1 MATSILTPLQMIAG
15 STLSN
20 NGGVSL
26 ANTWTAAVGSYTG
39 TNLIS
44 SYFSAVSAAYSN
56 TTANISAGTL
66 SSMVTFCSG
75 TVPAL
80 ADNTPAA
87 YSSLGTNAL
96 SGFTGVVSS
105 QGTSYLGNGN
115 VTVFAQVFSTAQGYV
130 STTNE
135 YINSSINSQTYL
147 GSTFTT
153 MNSLITGNLS
163 DVTLALGTFGADL
176 AKLGNLID
184 LDNLGNFG
192 APAALLRQ
200 LVTLTNL
207 TPALSTALTQ
217 AGLDEASI
225 GNLTNPNINVDTNLQ
240 RLAYIGMQNI
250 TGTDLE
256 QVLAIFGITTPNITT
271 MADLLNPVKIFPN
284 SFPSLT
290 VRTYNQDTT
299 SVLRAIYDNNQ
310 GTVNS
315 KLLIYLPK
323 YVLLLAGPNTITY
336 ERLSRIMPSDQA
348 LANKAIQVS
357 LQQIKNIATLSLKQL
372 SAAFSNMETTKDL
385 PSISALQQA
394 VPASV
399 AAYYANT
406 YATGS
411 GPNGTLVITDLL
423 GAAVGI
429 PFTNDL
435 TNVTTMIN
443 SMESAGILGT
453 LTVTYNRMQNTVNG
467 DYYDSATGNIEIPA
481 GPGAGIYGNV
491 NSALSALISN
501 ASSEVSSIQ
510 SSYPVQSANL
520 NANFTDMA
528 SSIVTEN
535 TNLSLAS
542 IDIPNLLTTG
552 RGPIMS
558 FVQNLPGYGVD
569 TEENGPSQ
577 FLETVADLN
586 TQGGQAIVACLREG
600 RNLAALNAVN
610 VGVDTNIPSTPVTV
624 PPQANLIPSTYSEA
638 EAANLVVK

>member
-1 MATSILTPLQMIAG
+1 MIAG
-15 STLSN
+15 ATLSN

-26 ANTWTAAVGSYTG
+26 ANTWTAAVGSYTS
-39 TNLIS
+39 TTLIS

-56 TTANISAGTL
+56 TAANISSNTL

-87 YSSLGTNAL
+87 YSGLGTNAL
-96 SGFTGVVSS
+96 SGFTGIVSS
-105 QGTSYLGNGN
+105 QGSSYLGNGN
-115 VTVFAQVFSTAQGYV
+115 VTVFAQVFSAAQGYV
-130 STTNE
+130 VTTND
-135 YINSSINSQTYL
+135 YINTSINSQTYL

-163 DVTLALGTFGADL
+163 DATLATGTFGADL
-176 AKLGNLID
+176 ARLGQLIDLNNLGNL
-184 LDNLGNFG
+184 GS
-192 APAALLRQ
+192 PAALFRQ
-200 LVTLTNL
+200 LATLTNI
-207 TPALSTALTQ
+207 TPGIRAALIQ

-225 GNLTNPNINVDTNLQ
+225 GNLTDPSINVDTNVQ

-256 QVLAIFGITTPNITT
+256 QVVAVFGVTTANITT

-290 VRTYNQDTT
+290 VRTYNQDAT

-310 GTVNS
+310 GVVNS
-315 KLLIYLPK
+315 KLLTYLPQ
-323 YVLLLAGPNTITY
+323 YVLVLAAPGTITY
-336 ERLSRIMPSDQA
+336 ERLSLIIPPDQA

-357 LQQIKNIATLSLKQL
+357 LQQIKNISTLSLPQL
-372 SAAFSNMETTKDL
+372 AAAFSNMQTTRDL
-385 PSISALQQA
+385 PAISALQQA

-399 AAYYANT
+399 AAYYSST

-429 PFTNDL
+429 PFTSDL
-435 TNVTTMIN
+435 TNVTTTIN
-443 SMESAGILGT
+443 SMTTAGILGT

-467 DYYDSATGNIEIPA
+467 DYYDSATGNIVIPA
-481 GPGAGIYGNV
+481 GPGAGTYGNV
-491 NSALSALISN
+491 DSALSALISD
-501 ASSEVSSIQ
+501 ASNTVSGIQ
-510 SSYPVQSANL
+510 SSYPAQSANL
-520 NANFTDMA
+520 NTNFTNMA
-528 SSIVTEN
+528 SSLSTEN

-558 FVQNLPGYGVD
+558 FVQSLPNYGVN
-569 TEENGPSQ
+569 TQKNGPSQ

-600 RNLAALNAVN
+600 RNIAALNAVN
-610 VGVDTNIPSTPVTV
+610 VGVDTNIPATPSTV
-624 PPQANLIPSTYSEA
+624 PPQANLIPSTYSDA
-638 EAANLVVK
+638 EAAKLVVK

>member
-1 MATSILTPLQMIAG
+1 MVTSVLTPLQMIAG
-15 STLSN
+15 ATLSN

-39 TNLIS
+39 TTLIS
-44 SYFSAVSAAYSN
+44 NYFSAVSAAYSN
-56 TTANISAGTL
+56 AAANISNTTL
-66 SSMVTFCSG
+66 TNMVTFCSG

-87 YSSLGTNAL
+87 YSGLGTNAL
-96 SGFTGVVSS
+96 SGFTGIVSS
-105 QGTSYLGNGN
+105 QGSSYLGNGN
-115 VTVFAQVFSTAQGYV
+115 VTVFAQVFSAAQGYV
-130 STTNE
+130 ITTND
-135 YINSSINSQTYL
+135 YINTSINSQTYL

-163 DVTLALGTFGADL
+163 DATLATGTFGADL
-176 AKLGNLID
+176 ARLGQLID
-184 LDNLGNFG
+184 LNNLGNFG
-192 APAALLRQ
+192 SPAALFRQ
-200 LVTLTNL
+200 LVTLTNI
-207 TPALSTALTQ
+207 TPGISAALTQ

-256 QVLAIFGITTPNITT
+256 QVLAIFGVTTKNITT
-271 MADLLNPVKIFPN
+271 MADLLNPVKIFPD

-290 VRTYNQDTT
+290 VRTYNQDAT

-310 GTVNS
+310 GVVNS
-315 KLLIYLPK
+315 KLLIYLPQ
-323 YVLLLAGPNTITY
+323 YVLTLAGPGIITY
-336 ERLSRIMPSDQA
+336 ERLSRIIPADQA
-348 LANKAIQVS
+348 LANKAVQVS
-357 LQQIKNIATLSLKQL
+357 LQQIKNISTLTLAQL
-372 SAAFSNMETTKDL
+372 AAAFSNMQTTRDL
-385 PSISALQQA
+385 PAISALQQA

-399 AAYYANT
+399 AAYYSNT

-429 PFTNDL
+429 PFTSDL
-435 TNVTTMIN
+435 TNVTTTIN
-443 SMESAGILGT
+443 SMTTAGILGT
-453 LTVTYNRMQNTVNG
+453 LTVTYVRMKDTVDGVYNTGVGNTVV
-467 DYYDSATGNIEIPA
+467 IPA
-481 GPGAGIYGNV
+481 GPGAGTYGNV
-491 NSALSALISN
+491 DAALSALISA
-501 ASSEVSSIQ
+501 ASSEVSGIQ
-510 SSYPVQSANL
+510 SSYPAQSANL

-528 SSIVTEN
+528 SSLVTEN

-542 IDIPNLLTTG
+542 IDIPNLLTTS

-558 FVQNLPGYGVD
+558 FVQSLPNYGLN
-569 TEENGPSQ
+569 TQANGPSQ

-600 RNLAALNAVN
+600 RNIAALNAVN
-610 VGVDTNIPSTPVTV
+610 VGVDTNIPSTPATV
-624 PPQANLIPSTYSEA
+624 PPQANLIPSTYSDA

>member
-1 MATSILTPLQMIAG
+1 MIAG
-15 STLSN
+15 ATLSN
-20 NGGVSL
+20 NGGVAM

-39 TNLIS
+39 TTLLAPFFAAAANS
-44 SYFSAVSAAYSN
+44 SA
-56 TTANISAGTL
+56 ANISANT
-66 SSMVTFCSG
+66 MNYMFTFCSG

-87 YSSLGTNAL
+87 YSGLGTNTSA
-96 SGFTGVVSS
+96 GFTGIVTS
-105 QGTSYLGNGN
+105 QGSSYLGNGN
-115 VTVFAQVFSTAQGYV
+115 VTVFAQVFSAAQGYV
-130 STTNE
+130 LTTND
-135 YINSSINSQTYL
+135 YINTSINSQTYL
-147 GSTFTT
+147 GSTFTS

-163 DVTLALGTFGADL
+163 DTTLAMGTFGADL
-176 AKLGNLID
+176 AKLGQLID
-184 LDNLGNFG
+184 LGNLGNFG
-192 APAALLRQ
+192 SPAALFRQ

-207 TPALSTALTQ
+207 TPSIQTTLIQ

-225 GNLTNPNINVDTNLQ
+225 GNLTNPTVNVDTNVQ

-256 QVLAIFGITTPNITT
+256 QVLAIFGVTTPGITT

-284 SFPSLT
+284 SFSSLT

-299 SVLRAIYDNNQ
+299 SVLRAIYDNSQ
-310 GTVNS
+310 GVVNS
-315 KLLIYLPK
+315 KLLLYLPQ
-323 YVLLLAGPNTITY
+323 YVLLLASPDTIPY
-336 ERLSRIMPSDQA
+336 ERLSRIIPSDQA

-357 LQQIKNIATLSLKQL
+357 LQQIKNITTLTLAQL
-372 SAAFSNMETTKDL
+372 AAAFSNMETTRDL
-385 PSISALQQA
+385 ADISSLQQA

-406 YATGS
+406 YATGT

-429 PFTNDL
+429 PFTSDL
-435 TNVTTMIN
+435 TNVTTTIN
-443 SMESAGILGT
+443 SMTTAGILST
-453 LTVTYNRMQNTVNG
+453 LTGTYTRMQNTVNG
-467 DYYDSATGNIEIPA
+467 VYGNALVGPVVIPA
-481 GPGAGIYGNV
+481 GTAAGTYSNADV
-491 NSALSALISN
+491 AMQALISN
-501 ASSEVSSIQ
+501 AATQVSSIQ
-510 SSYPVQSANL
+510 SSYPTQSATL
-520 NANFTDMA
+520 NTNFTDMA
-528 SSIVTEN
+528 SSLSTEN

-542 IDIPNLLTTG
+542 IDIPNLPTTG

-558 FVQNLPGYGVD
+558 FVQSLPNYGVN

-610 VGVDTNIPSTPVTV
+610 IGVDTNIPATPTTV
-624 PPQANLIPSTYSEA
+624 PPQATLLPSTYSEA